1 MTEEEIKNLN
11 DAKRLFGAAH
21 KMIKDYAITLYKAK
35 SGLENINMSAG
46 PVRDKLYTSSAS
58 ISIGHIMVKA
68 EECLNKVIPTPPS
81 DGR

>member
-11 DAKRLFGAAH
+11 DAKRLFEHAH

-46 PVRDKLYTSSAS
+46 PVRDKL

>member
-11 DAKRLFGAAH
+11 DAKRLFEAAH
-21 KMIKDYAITLYKAK
+21 KMISDYVITLYKAEN
-35 SGLENINMSAG
+35 GLQSLTMTAG
-46 PVRDKLYTSSAS
+46 PVRERLIKM
-58 ISIGHIMVKA
+58 GHIMVKA